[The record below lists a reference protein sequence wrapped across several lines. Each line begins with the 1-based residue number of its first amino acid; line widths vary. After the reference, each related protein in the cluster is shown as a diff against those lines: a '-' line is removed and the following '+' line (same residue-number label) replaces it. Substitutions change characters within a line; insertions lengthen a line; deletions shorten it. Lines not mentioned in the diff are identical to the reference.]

1 MTGGASLRVGEEK
14 RRVTRRK
21 TRTAMERPVR
31 VGGREGGREEGRDGE
46 KRLEMK
52 TCQKEE

>member
-1 MTGGASLRVGEEK
+1 
-14 RRVTRRK
+14 
-21 TRTAMERPVR
+21 MERPVR